1 MSSSARIVTNP
12 QPAYLARMAVTRLLR
27 FLIALAMLLA
37 PISMMG
43 SHAAMAMTSPAAAAM
58 ADHGAGEASAGHCA
72 DMAMPDEQAP
82 DQAPAKNID
91 CTIACSCM
99 PPAIGDISEPAALP
113 AMAQRPALALPLHGL
128 NPKAEPRPPR
138 FS

>member
-1 MSSSARIVTNP
+1 LQLDRPPLNWTQM
-12 QPAYLARMAVTRLLR
+12 LATRLLR

-43 SHAAMAMTSPAAAAM
+43 THAAMAMPSPAPAAM
-58 ADHGAGEASAGHCA
+58 ADHGTAEATAGHCA
-72 DMAMPDEQAP
+72 EMPAPGEQAP
-82 DQAPAKNID
+82 DQAPAKSID
-91 CTIACSCM
+91 CMIACSCV
-99 PPAIGDISEPAALP
+99 PPAIGDIAEPAALP
-113 AMAQRPALALPLHGL
+113 ALAQRPALALPLHGL